1 MLKLNTKR
9 LDILALNEE
18 NLKLCINDFKKF
30 EKNIGLSC
38 SEKNIED
45 KDRNVFKIRLKDV
58 VKNNEKY
65 MWYTTWIIISK
76 NENKYIGH
84 LMIKGY
90 PNENGEVLIGYVIRK
105 EYRRQGYMEEVL
117 KCIIEWIFLNNDVKS
132 VIADVVKSNIPS
144 QNLLKKLGMTLY
156 KEDEECFWWRLDKL

>member
-1 MLKLNTKR
+1 
-9 LDILALNEE
+9 
-18 NLKLCINDFKKF
+18 
-30 EKNIGLSC
+30 
-38 SEKNIED
+38 
-45 KDRNVFKIRLKDV
+45 
-58 VKNNEKY
+58 
-65 MWYTTWIIISK
+65 
-76 NENKYIGH
+76 
-84 LMIKGY
+84 MIKGY

-144 QNLLKKLGMTLY
+144 QNLLKKLCMTLY

>member
-58 VKNNEKY
+58 VKNN
-65 MWYTTWIIISK
+65 
-76 NENKYIGH
+76 
-84 LMIKGY
+84 
-90 PNENGEVLIGYVIRK
+90 
-105 EYRRQGYMEEVL
+105 
-117 KCIIEWIFLNNDVKS
+117 
-132 VIADVVKSNIPS
+132 IPS
-144 QNLLKKLGMTLY
+144 QNL
-156 KEDEECFWWRLDKL
+156 

>member
-18 NLKLCINDFKKF
+18 NLKLCINGFKKF

-105 EYRRQGYMEEVL
+105 EYRRHGYMEEVL

-144 QNLLKKLGMTLY
+144 QNLLNKLGMTLY
-156 KEDEECFWWRLDKL
+156 EEDEECFWWRLDKL

>member
-18 NLKLCINDFKKF
+18 HLRLCINDFKKF

-45 KDRNVFKIRLKDV
+45 KDRNVFLIRLKDV

-132 VIADVVKSNIPS
+132 VIADTVKSNIPS